1 MYIPNQEA
9 PDLEVLLRTE
19 RYLVVNKPGGML
31 VHRGW
36 GRAPVVLVD
45 QVRSYAG
52 LHTVHPVHRL
62 DRGTSGAILFA
73 LDREM
78 AAALAQQFV
87 HGQVRKRYLALVRGR
102 PPEDGLVDDPLAPRK
117 GAPPQPSA
125 TEFRRLATR
134 DIQPRT
140 LSLVAAWPRTGR
152 LHQVRR
158 HLQHI
163 DHPVINDAN
172 HGDCRVNRRVRAV
185 YPLQRLALHARGL
198 RFFDP
203 DSEEAIRI
211 LAPVPEDLTQAW
223 LKMGFD
229 PRIWTEDPGEAQQ
242 LPK

>member
-1 MYIPNQEA
+1 MYVPNQEV
-9 PDLEVLLRTE
+9 PPLGVLLRTD
-19 RYLVVNKPGGML
+19 RYMVVDKPGGML

-45 QVRSYAG
+45 QVREAAG

-78 AAALAQQFV
+78 AGELGGQFARAE
-87 HGQVRKRYLALVRGR
+87 VRKRYLALVRGR
-102 PPEDGLVDDPLAPRK
+102 PPEEGVVDDPLAPRK
-117 GAPPQPSA
+117 GADPQPSLTA
-125 TEFRRLATR
+125 FRRLATR
-134 DIQPRT
+134 DVQPRT

-163 DHPVINDAN
+163 NHPVINDSD
-172 HGDCRVNRRVRAV
+172 HGDCRINRRVRAV
-185 YPLQRLALHARGL
+185 YPLQRLALHAWSI
-198 RFFDP
+198 RFRDP
-203 DSEEAIRI
+203 ESGEAVRVH
-211 LAPVPEDLTQAW
+211 APVPDDLTQAW

-229 PRIWTEDPGEAQQ
+229 PEIWSGE
-242 LPK
+242 